1 MKKIDLACI
10 IDDDPIHVF
19 GAKRAI
25 SIANMCNSVL
35 VFNNGKDAFDKIRAI
50 FKSGENLPELILLD
64 INMPVWDGWDFLDEF
79 VKLPLSKEVI
89 IFIMTSSV
97 DPSDKAKAEKYNQVN
112 HFLVKPITVEKL
124 TEALEA

>member
-25 SIANMCNSVL
+25 SIVNFCNSVL
-35 VFNNGKDAFDKIRAI
+35 VFNNGKDAFDKISAI
-50 FKSGENLPELILLD
+50 FKSGSSLPELILLD

-79 VKLPLSKEVI
+79 IKLPLSKDAT
-89 IFIMTSSV
+89 IFIMTSSI
-97 DPSDKAKAEKYNQVN
+97 DPSDQEKAKKYNQVN
-112 HFLVKPITVEKL
+112 SFIIKPITVEKL
-124 TEALEA
+124 TEALK

>member
-19 GAKRAI
+19 GAKRAM
-25 SIANMCNSVL
+25 SIVNMCNSVL
-35 VFNNGKDAFDKIRAI
+35 VFNNGKDAFDQISAI
-50 FKSGENLPELILLD
+50 FKSGKNLPELILLD

-79 VKLPLSKEVI
+79 VKLPVSQDVT

-97 DPSDKAKAEKYNQVN
+97 DPSDREKAKEYKQVN
-112 HFLVKPITVEKL
+112 HFIIKPITVEKL
-124 TEALEA
+124 TEALK

>member
-25 SIANMCNSVL
+25 SIANLCNSVL

-50 FKSGENLPELILLD
+50 FKSGSNLPELILLD

-79 VKLPLSKEVI
+79 VQLPVSKDVT

-97 DPSDKAKAEKYNQVN
+97 DPIDREKAKKYNQVN
-112 HFLVKPITVEKL
+112 HFIVKPITVEKL
-124 TEALEA
+124 TEALSL

>member
-25 SIANMCNSVL
+25 SIANMCNSIL
-35 VFNNGKDAFDKIRAI
+35 VFNNGKDAFDKISAI
-50 FKSGENLPELILLD
+50 LKSGENLPQLILLD
-64 INMPVWDGWDFLDEF
+64 INMPIWDGWDFLDEF
-79 VKLPLSKEVI
+79 IKLPMTKDTT

-97 DPSDKAKAEKYNQVN
+97 DPSDQAKAKKYNQVN
-112 HFLVKPITVEKL
+112 DFIIKPITVEKL
-124 TEALEA
+124 TEALK